1 MIVETVL
8 SETPQAQAQL
18 RPLGSFEELLWQM
31 DKRSPLHA
39 SLAAHVD
46 GSTTIEGWSGALEE
60 TRRRHPLWSSCIVET
75 NDGRASFEEM
85 HDPRIGLR
93 VIEGECAG
101 AWEDE
106 VARELSYPFDSENG
120 PLVRAVL
127 MHTGESC
134 MFILSAHHS
143 ICDGMSLAFAMRDV
157 LLALSGSVLAKLS
170 LHSSQEDTLGV
181 VPQYET
187 ENLAELLAAPT
198 VYRSKSS
205 IVPEVRSL
213 QFSCALTEAL
223 RRRAREERT
232 TVHAALVAAAGIA
245 ARRVHG
251 YRAGRDLHLCSTIN
265 NRALA
270 GSPEDCG
277 VFFTACE
284 FLLEGG
290 AVDDLWNLAR
300 SSKDVLRMGQ
310 REDGAHAVLG
320 VVHGIVE
327 SGLDAYTTGEQGGKL
342 FCFDVHVSNLGAV
355 PIKTVYGAISLRQ
368 LWGPAVLVG
377 LEGEQMLGVSTVND
391 RLCLLHTSHSPV
403 PGFLDQIETILT
415 LGCDS

>member
-1 MIVETVL
+1 MVVETVL

-75 NDGRASFEEM
+75 NGGRASFDEM

-93 VIEGECAG
+93 VIEGEFAG

-187 ENLAELLAAPT
+187 EKLAELLAAPT

-205 IVPEVRSL
+205 ILPEVRSL

-232 TVHAALVAAAGIA
+232 TVHAALVQRYFAAAIEAPKSAGTSPATQVRAASCSTVRA
-245 ARRVHG
+245 ARSVT
-251 YRAGRDLHLCSTIN
+251 SI
-265 NRALA
+265 
-270 GSPEDCG
+270 SPIHCWM
-277 VFFTACE
+277 C
-284 FLLEGG
+284 G
-290 AVDDLWNLAR
+290 AVAIGLPNAGGTRLLA
-300 SSKDVLRMGQ
+300 
-310 REDGAHAVLG
+310 
-320 VVHGIVE
+320 
-327 SGLDAYTTGEQGGKL
+327 
-342 FCFDVHVSNLGAV
+342 
-355 PIKTVYGAISLRQ
+355 
-368 LWGPAVLVG
+368 
-377 LEGEQMLGVSTVND
+377 
-391 RLCLLHTSHSPV
+391 
-403 PGFLDQIETILT
+403 
-415 LGCDS
+415 